1 MREASITGSEAYALS
16 NEIHLPNGLGRS
28 LPALRTTE
36 AEVARS
42 HLGGLFAH
50 HDLVLK
56 DHRIDFV
63 HQQACLCDVSISFL
77 GYGSQVQVIAPPLP
91 DFYLFQLTL
100 TGRVF
105 IRASR
110 FDVVLEPG
118 SVFVMNPGIAYRKQW
133 SRDAQQL
140 MLKIPRQRLEARLR
154 EELDEDA
161 LRPVAFES
169 HPGADDDRRN
179 ALLRLLDYLCRD
191 LAASQGLM
199 AAASFRRDMEN
210 ALLSAILAALPHD
223 QSNVC
228 GHASSPAAPYYVR
241 RAETYLRESI
251 SRPVS
256 LDELARVA
264 GVSARSLQ
272 TGFRRFRDKT
282 PAQFSRE
289 VRLDLARQALGTT
302 AAGERSVTK
311 VALEFGFA
319 HLGRFARSYLDRF
332 GETPSATLRRVRY

>member
-1 MREASITGSEAYALS
+1 LS
-16 NEIHLPNGLGRS
+16 NEVHLPDGLGRS

-42 HLGGLFAH
+42 HLGELFAH

-56 DHRIDFV
+56 DRRINFL
-63 HQQACLCDVSISFL
+63 HQQVCLCDVSMSFL

-161 LRPVAFES
+161 LRRVAFES
-169 HPGADDDRRN
+169 RPGADDDQRN

-191 LAASQGLM
+191 LAASHGFM

-223 QSNVC
+223 QSDVC
-228 GHASSPAAPYYVR
+228 GNALSPAAPHYVR
-241 RAETYLRESI
+241 RAEFYLREWT
-251 SRPVS
+251 SRPVP
-256 LDELARVA
+256 LCELARVA

-272 TGFRRFRDKT
+272 AGFRRFRDKT
-282 PAQFSRE
+282 PAQFSRDI
-289 VRLDLARQALGTT
+289 RLDLARQALCVQEPGQ
-302 AAGERSVTK
+302 RNVTD

-319 HLGRFARSYLDRF
+319 HLGRFAKCYLARF
-332 GETPSATLRRVRY
+332 GETPSATLRRRRQ